1 MARGL
6 WLERKERQKE
16 ERTDLLLPLLNIVPG
31 MVVADIGAGTG
42 YFSKGLAQLVS
53 SSGTVYAVD
62 IQAEMVKMLT
72 ELVQQSGLK
81 QIKPLH
87 SSPTSLP
94 LPRASLD
101 LAIMV
106 DVYHELEYPDEVLG
120 SLVESIKSG
129 GRVVFVEY
137 RAEDS
142 QVPIKKLHK
151 MSIAQIRLEAQQQ
164 GLIWERTENNL
175 PWQHVV
181 IFRKR

>member
-1 MARGL
+1 
-6 WLERKERQKE
+6 
-16 ERTDLLLPLLNIVPG
+16 
-31 MVVADIGAGTG
+31 
-42 YFSKGLAQLVS
+42 
-53 SSGTVYAVD
+53 
-62 IQAEMVKMLT
+62 
-72 ELVQQSGLK
+72 
-81 QIKPLH
+81 
-87 SSPTSLP
+87 
-94 LPRASLD
+94 
-101 LAIMV
+101 MV

-120 SLVESIKSG
+120 SLVESVKPG